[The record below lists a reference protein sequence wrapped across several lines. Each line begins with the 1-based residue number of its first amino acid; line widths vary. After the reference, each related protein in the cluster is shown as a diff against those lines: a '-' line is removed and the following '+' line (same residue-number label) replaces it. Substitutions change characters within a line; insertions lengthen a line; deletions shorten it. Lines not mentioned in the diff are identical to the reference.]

1 MKLNSNIS
9 NNSSTN
15 NNNSNNN
22 NNCNNNYSNNYS
34 NNNNNINDNNNFDAK
49 NIIVDTITPPDPSVE
64 FERKLAKS
72 IFCLV
77 HFIVYCIIM
86 YRKGT
91 ILDQAFKDNDYF
103 YLIWTHCVFF
113 FAIGTYF
120 LISSKRPG
128 FVSLSNQNLN
138 NINDNNNSN
147 NKFILEDSMGCIPKL
162 NINPSNYTKTS
173 NIKRKLKNSHSDI
186 KNEENEDLVPL
197 MEISKNINQDNINDE
212 ETITTTTSTTPLIS
226 NDNNNNNNNNSN
238 SINNINDDNDNSNK
252 NNNEKD
258 NDIDKLKNHYF
269 CKKCLVDIPLRTKH
283 CVKCNRCV
291 LKYDHHCVFIGGCV
305 GLNNHKNF
313 LLFLLAE
320 TLLLLLGLRIIATG
334 FVRENTI
341 KEWILSNIAI
351 IPPTLLIFGGLCMP
365 LVLFCFHSFLI
376 LTNQSS
382 WEFNKYQRI
391 TYLKPFSKRGINP
404 FDKGPWNNFKKFL
417 KGDEKPSDWIL
428 LSKYEVDQMKKKEE
442 NTFNIWN
449 NKYYSCCG

>member
-1 MKLNSNIS
+1 MKLNSF
-9 NNSSTN
+9 
-15 NNNSNNN
+15 NNSNNK
-22 NNCNNNYSNNYS
+22 
-34 NNNNNINDNNNFDAK
+34 NDNNNNFDVK
-49 NIIVDTITPPDPSVE
+49 NIVVDTITAPDSSVE
-64 FERKLAKS
+64 FEKKLAKS

-86 YRKGT
+86 YRKDT
-91 ILDQAFKDNDYF
+91 IIDQAFKDNDYF

-128 FVSLSNQNLN
+128 FVSLANQNSSD
-138 NINDNNNSN
+138 ISSGDSNSN
-147 NKFILEDSMGCIPKL
+147 KFLLEDSMGCIPKI
-162 NINPSNYTKTS
+162 NISSNYS
-173 NIKRKLKNSHSDI
+173 NHNNKRKLKNSNSDI
-186 KNEENEDLVPL
+186 KNEGNEDLVPL
-197 MEISKNINQDNINDE
+197 MEISKNIDEENINDDTFTTKT
-212 ETITTTTSTTPLIS
+212 TISNYNDNNNDNDNNNVNNRANGNNTNND
-226 NDNNNNNNNNSN
+226 NDNNNNNNNDNDN
-238 SINNINDDNDNSNK
+238 NNNDKNINDTEN
-252 NNNEKD
+252 D

-305 GLNNHKNF
+305 GLNNHKSF

-320 TLLLLLGLRIIATG
+320 SLLLLLGLRIIVTG
-334 FVRENTI
+334 FVSENTP
-341 KEWILSNIAI
+341 KEWLFANIAI

-365 LVLFCFHSFLI
+365 LVLFFFHSFLV

-404 FDKGPWNNFKKFL
+404 FDKGAWNNLKKFL
-417 KGDEKPSDWIL
+417 KGNEKPSDWAL

-442 NTFNIWN
+442 NTFNFWN

>member
-1 MKLNSNIS
+1 MKLNSNI
-9 NNSSTN
+9 
-15 NNNSNNN
+15 
-22 NNCNNNYSNNYS
+22 
-34 NNNNNINDNNNFDAK
+34 NNNINNSSNSNNNFDAK

-77 HFIVYCIIM
+77 HFIVYCVIIF
-86 YRKGT
+86 RKGT
-91 ILDQAFKDNDYF
+91 ILDQAFKDKDYF

-138 NINDNNNSN
+138 NNNNNNGSS
-147 NKFILEDSMGCIPKL
+147 NKFILEDSMGCIPQL
-162 NINPSNYTKTS
+162 NINPTPNYSKIS
-173 NIKRKLKNSHSDI
+173 NIKRKLKNSSGDI
-186 KNEENEDLVPL
+186 TKNQENEDLVPL
-197 MEISKNINQDNINDE
+197 MEISKNIDEDSINDD
-212 ETITTTTSTTPLIS
+212 TITTTTTTTTTTSTSTIPEIS
-226 NDNNNNNNNNSN
+226 NDDDDNNNENNNDNVNNRNNNNSN
-238 SINNINDDNDNSNK
+238 G
-252 NNNEKD
+252 EKED

-320 TLLLLLGLRIIATG
+320 SLLLLLGLRIIVTG
-334 FVRENTI
+334 FVRENSI
-341 KEWILSNIAI
+341 KEWIFSNIAI

-365 LVLFCFHSFLI
+365 FALFCFHSFLI

-404 FDKGPWNNFKKFL
+404 FNKGPWNNLKKFL
-417 KGDEKPSDWIL
+417 KGDENPSDWIL